1 MHPFHVFA
9 MSAHGGRGGG
19 HAGGRHGGGHGAG
32 GDGPDWRRGR
42 KFSADDLQLMILA
55 LLEEGPSHGYELI
68 KALGARSRGFYTP
81 SPGMVYPTLTW
92 LEEAGHATVSQDGA
106 RKHYHLA
113 EPGRAHL
120 QANRERVTLL
130 MAQLA
135 HVGRKMEWMRRAWA
149 GQPIET
155 GSEGEDL
162 ATGWLPEYVQARMA
176 LKQVL
181 ARHADATP
189 ARQRQLAAI
198 LARAAAELDDLSS

>member
-1 MHPFHVFA
+1 
-9 MSAHGGRGGG
+9 
-19 HAGGRHGGGHGAG
+19 
-32 GDGPDWRRGR
+32 
-42 KFSADDLQLMILA
+42 MILA
-55 LLEEGPSHGYELI
+55 LLDEGPS
-68 KALGARSRGFYTP
+68 
-81 SPGMVYPTLTW
+81 
-92 LEEAGHATVSQDGA
+92 
-106 RKHYHLA
+106 HLA

-176 LKQVL
+176 LKQAL